1 MATKYTSTYKKMKLL
16 DDRMDSYFLS
26 ETLKYLYL
34 LFDEALPP
42 DERESLF
49 CHATSPSQSHFSK
62 HPTTHTSNSNSNVM
76 CALSELTER
85 NSSGHFPN
93 TFQQQVASDVDGF
106 DSEPKSADVG
116 HQCIDMQGVVFSTEG
131 HVFLNT
137 AELRYPEGTE
147 GGSSS
152 GLQDVASEAAVD
164 ERDGS
169 GDYSYFTCPLSP

>member
-1 MATKYTSTYKKMKLL
+1 VRGSLYFVMLL
-16 DDRMDSYFLS
+16 PLHSRILVN
-26 ETLKYLYL
+26 TLL
-34 LFDEALPP
+34 
-42 DERESLF
+42 
-49 CHATSPSQSHFSK
+49 
-62 HPTTHTSNSNSNVM
+62 HTSNSYSNVM